1 MSKNPQWKTFQ
12 PPIMNS
18 DPAILDYK
26 SMAIPSPKDKTGS
39 HQSSTNIY
47 RNGTSYSGDHYMTD
61 SPPGNGKNNIH
72 YASYTNSQT
81 SRNEVTRFPFGTLT
95 GMEEN
100 ASYTEETSTT
110 NNSTYQDQ
118 SSNQGTRETGI
129 IEKLLHS
136 YGFIQC
142 CERQARLFFHFS
154 QFSGNIEHL
163 KIGDPVEF
171 EMTYDRRTGKPIA
184 STVSKISPEV
194 VLSEER
200 VTGNV
205 TTELHANGD
214 SQGRISYENRGECF
228 FLPYTKDDVEGN
240 VTLRTGDRVS
250 FQIATNQRGN
260 LGACHVRLE
269 NPAHPVRY
277 RGVVCSMK
285 ENFGFIERADVV
297 KEIFFHFSEAKSMKE
312 ELKLGDDIEFV
323 IQTRNGKEVAC
334 NITKLPPGSIVFEE
348 VSNEIVKGQILKPL
362 ERGTS
367 ARHQNDPLPG
377 KIRYRDA
384 DHCEVEIPFGDKD
397 QKGDFTLRHGD
408 WVQFRI
414 ATDTRD
420 QLKRATEIMLLSES
434 FTVSGERREQ
444 GIIATLKDG
453 FGFIR
458 CVDRDVRLF
467 FHFNEVLDVDREISV
482 GDEVEFTVIQDPS
495 SSFSNNRQSAI
506 RLKHLP
512 VGTVQFETIIEKD
525 LMGTIIQSL
534 NGLEPGLIGYVKEN
548 HQQKSVI
555 YFSKDCDPK
564 NIPRLGDKVQFSI
577 CQVKRNKELVAVDIS
592 VVNSSGEKTQN
603 GNKKLNGQV
612 CQGFIAALKDAFGF
626 IETVNHD
633 KEIFFH
639 FSNFEGD
646 VNALEVGADIECTIS
661 SGNGRGNGGCVA
673 ADYVKLVPR
682 GSIPRPTPVSEV
694 LDGTVIRPLRSANP
708 DQAEYAGLI
717 KINATNEDEETPEYE
732 YRIMGLVNKREL
744 LQAGDPVQLQVD
756 SAGHACNIVAVR
768 KKRRATV
775 DAVKGPFGF
784 LAYEI
789 DEGKKL
795 FFHMSEVR
803 DHAIL
808 QPGDQVEFVLITNQR
823 TGKSSA
829 CNVTRLSEAVL
840 QRPERLISRLRTTSM
855 EDTGPKLTVVRQPKG
870 PDGTRGFSQERS
882 QHTPGAIQE

>member
-1 MSKNPQWKTFQ
+1 MSNNPQWKTFQ

-26 SMAIPSPKDKTGS
+26 SMTIPSPKVITGS
-39 HQSSTNIY
+39 HQPTTNIY
-47 RNGTSYSGDHYMTD
+47 RNGNSYSGDHYMMD
-61 SPPGNGKNNIH
+61 SPPGNGKNIS
-72 YASYTNSQT
+72 YAGYPNSKM
-81 SRNEVTRFPFGTLT
+81 SRNGVTRFSFGTFT
-95 GMEEN
+95 GMET
-100 ASYTEETSTT
+100 STGYTEEPAT

-118 SSNQGTRETGI
+118 TENQGPRETGI

-163 KIGDPVEF
+163 KIGDLVEF

-184 STVSKISPEV
+184 SIVSKIAPEV
-194 VLSEER
+194 VLNEER
-200 VTGNV
+200 VIGNV
-205 TTELHANGD
+205 TTELNTNGD
-214 SQGRISYENRGECF
+214 TQGRISYENRGECF

-240 VTLRTGDRVS
+240 VTLRAGDRVS

-297 KEIFFHFSEAKSMKE
+297 KEIFFHFSEAKSMKD
-312 ELKLGDDIEFV
+312 ELKLGDDVEFI

-348 VSNEIVKGQILKPL
+348 VSNDIVKGQVWKPL
-362 ERGTS
+362 ERGNA

-377 KIRYRDA
+377 RIRYRDT
-384 DHCEVEIPFGDKD
+384 DHSEVEIPFGDKD

-420 QLKRATEIMLLSES
+420 QLKRATEILLLTES
-434 FTVSGERREQ
+434 FAVSGERREQ

-458 CVDRDVRLF
+458 CVDRDLRLF
-467 FHFNEVLDVDREISV
+467 FHFKEILDADREISV
-482 GDEVEFTVIQDPS
+482 GDEVEFTIIQDPS

-506 RLKHLP
+506 RLIRLAA
-512 VGTVQFETIIEKD
+512 GTVQFETIIEKD
-525 LMGTIIQSL
+525 LLGTVIQ
-534 NGLEPGLIGYVKEN
+534 NINVPAPGLIEYTKDNE
-548 HQQKSVI
+548 QKNI
-555 YFSKDCDPK
+555 IFFSKDCDPK
-564 NIPRLGDKVQFSI
+564 NIPKLNDKVQFSI

-592 VVNSSGEKTQN
+592 VVSSSEKTQN
-603 GNKKLNGQV
+603 GKKKLNDQV
-612 CQGFIAALKDAFGF
+612 CQGFIAALKDGFGF

-646 VNALEVGADIECTIS
+646 VSALEVGADIECTIS

-673 ADYVKLVPR
+673 ADYVKLIPR

-694 LDGTVIRPLRSANP
+694 LDGTVIRPLRSTNP

-717 KINATNEDEETPEYE
+717 KINATTEDEDTPEYE
-732 YRIMGLVNKREL
+732 FRIMGLVNKREL

-784 LAYEI
+784 LAYEV

-803 DHAIL
+803 DHAVL

-829 CNVTRLSEAVL
+829 CNVTRLSDSVQ
-840 QRPERLISRLRTTSM
+840 QRPERLISRLRTTSL
-855 EDTGPKLTVVRQPKG
+855 EETGPKLTIVRQPRG